1 LSKIFEKQMVEE
13 KMSSCLNENFQ
24 FKKTIMNSS
33 HTACSS
39 SGKTL
44 DVIMLFKP

>member
-1 LSKIFEKQMVEE
+1 MVEE

-39 SGKTL
+39 SVKTL